1 MTTQYH
7 LTEHDFFA
15 LQKNSL
21 HQLTMHKKGRI
32 AFTVVA
38 EILAIFYGIVL
49 LVNVLPQQNALYP
62 LVGSLIIGL
71 LLLPFITKLYQKIVL
86 RQTRS
91 IIKTNTKWPR
101 KVTLH
106 LSESGIEFHSTHH
119 NVTKRIHV
127 AWEAIQNMSEDET
140 NRYLY
145 FQTNE
150 VFIIP
155 KRNHGISEIDQTEIN
170 RWLQDRLHIKN

>member
-86 RQTRS
+86 RQNRF
-91 IIKTNTKWPR
+91 ILKTDTKWPR

-119 NVTKRIHV
+119 NVTKHIHL
-127 AWEAIQNMSEDET
+127 AWEAIQKMSEDET

-155 KRNHGISEIDQTEIN
+155 KRNHGISDIDQTEIN
-170 RWLQDRLHIKN
+170 RWLQDRLNNKK

>member
-1 MTTQYH
+1 MTTHYH

-15 LQKNSL
+15 LQKNSF
-21 HQLTMHKKGRI
+21 HQLTFHKKRRI
-32 AFTVVA
+32 AFTVLV
-38 EILAIFYGIVL
+38 EILAIFYGILL
-49 LVNVLPQQNALYP
+49 LVNVFPQHNALYP
-62 LVGSLIIGL
+62 LVGGLIIGL

-86 RQTRS
+86 RQNR
-91 IIKTNTKWPR
+91 IILKTDTKWPR

-119 NVTKRIHV
+119 NVTKHIHV
-127 AWEAIQNMSEDET
+127 AWEAIQKMSEDET

-170 RWLQDRLHIKN
+170 RWLQDRLNIKK

>member
-1 MTTQYH
+1 MTTHYH

-15 LQKNSL
+15 LQKNSF
-21 HQLTMHKKGRI
+21 HQLKIHKKKRI
-32 AFTVVA
+32 AFTVVV
-38 EILAIFYGIVL
+38 ELLAIFYGIVL
-49 LVNVLPQQNALYP
+49 LVNVFPQHNTLYSF
-62 LVGSLIIGL
+62 VGGLIIGL
-71 LLLPFITKLYQKIVL
+71 LLLPFIAKLYQKIVL
-86 RQTRS
+86 RQTRL
-91 IIKTNTKWPR
+91 IVKTDTKWPR

-106 LSESGIEFHSTHH
+106 LSESGIEFHSTHN
-119 NVTKRIHV
+119 NVTKRLRV

-150 VFIIP
+150 AFIIP

-170 RWLQDRLHIKN
+170 RLLQDHLNVRS